1 MMQQRARQ
9 RASGDIERE
18 RASIVLR
25 EYAISLVCVAC
36 DLIQQSDDGSSG
48 DNRYMV
54 RGVYRVGD
62 SHQLAARYIIIAQ
75 TREYRSIS
83 LKILAYFQ
91 ALLYRSDRTRAKN
104 VRARYVQAID
114 RTWACE
120 VWRSSVSSCNSRRVR
135 YRASGISSYVTAL
148 NHGRCCHYC
157 CRRRHRLPRN
167 QTARWRCQHRDRIG
181 WHKARRWHTY
191 GVVDH
196 AYDQGAARTPGD
208 ILAVLQLVDRDLK
221 SIATS

>member
-1 MMQQRARQ
+1 VTRTNSQPDTSSSHTNKR
-9 RASGDIERE
+9 
-18 RASIVLR
+18 V
-25 EYAISLVCVAC
+25 SL
-36 DLIQQSDDGSSG
+36 S
-48 DNRYMV
+48 
-54 RGVYRVGD
+54 
-62 SHQLAARYIIIAQ
+62 LA
-75 TREYRSIS
+75 
-83 LKILAYFQ
+83 ILARCVQ

-120 VWRSSVSSCNSRRVR
+120 VWRSSVSSSNSRRVR

>member
-62 SHQLAARYIIIAQ
+62 SHQLAARYIIIAHKQ
-75 TREYRSIS
+75 ESIS
-83 LKILAYFQ
+83 LSRDTCKMRPSLVVSI
-91 ALLYRSDRTRAKN
+91 RSN
-104 VRARYVQAID
+104 
-114 RTWACE
+114 
-120 VWRSSVSSCNSRRVR
+120 SSEKC
-135 YRASGISSYVTAL
+135 AG
-148 NHGRCCHYC
+148 
-157 CRRRHRLPRN
+157 
-167 QTARWRCQHRDRIG
+167 
-181 WHKARRWHTY
+181 
-191 GVVDH
+191 
-196 AYDQGAARTPGD
+196 
-208 ILAVLQLVDRDLK
+208 
-221 SIATS
+221 